1 MEAIMLLRCVLRTVL
16 WILFVILLS
25 VVVIMANPGPIS
37 GKVPYKMTVKA
48 TAYTIHDPGM
58 NGRGLTSRGGYA
70 RPWYTVA
77 VDPRVIPLGSRLYIP
92 ALAAT
97 PSGGWFVAD
106 DTGGAIKGKRIDI
119 CSIHAPGP

>member
-1 MEAIMLLRCVLRTVL
+1 MLLRCVLRTVL

-77 VDPRVIPLGSRLYIP
+77 VIRVSFP
-92 ALAAT
+92 
-97 PSGGWFVAD
+97 W
-106 DTGGAIKGKRIDI
+106 
-119 CSIHAPGP
+119 APGSTYRPWPPLPRAAGL